1 MTPKDTTQVHTF
13 CRICEPGCGLL
24 ADVRD
29 GEVVRLQPDRDHPVH
44 QGFSC
49 HKGVHYLQVHSDP
62 DRLDRPLKRTNPRS
76 EERGDFEPVDWD
88 VAAREIAGRLQEIRK
103 KYGRNALAVYQ
114 GNPSAFNGAYYAN
127 AATLARGFDTRM
139 RFSAGT
145 QDTSAKYAASEA
157 IYGASMAHPIP
168 DLLHTDYF
176 LCLGSNP
183 QVSHMTLI
191 HISDPMAKIRAVNR
205 RGGTVLFVNPRRI
218 ESSSPETGEVL
229 LIKPDTDF
237 YFLAGVLH
245 EIVFR
250 IGYDR
255 GVVERH
261 ARRVDE
267 LLDFVRQYPVD
278 RIAAVTGIDADTI
291 RQVAIDFCAAPS
303 ASIYMATGVNQGRQG
318 TLAYWMLTMV
328 SLFSGNLGRRGGNI
342 YSRGVADVVQG
353 SKRKREDPFYD
364 GPFGEMRTVSG
375 DLPAALL
382 PEFIENPDDPIRALI
397 VVSGNPLLSVGGDG
411 RLRRAFE
418 QLDLIVTV
426 DLYRTVTGE
435 MADYVLPA
443 TDWLERE
450 DINFLNTM
458 GVAMEPYV
466 QYTPAVVPAKGERRD
481 DWWILSRIQ
490 QEMGVPTLLDDPDP
504 KPFAAVDAMMR
515 DSGLS
520 IDLLATMP
528 CQTAVLPEADPAHV
542 FSIAVQHDDGL
553 IDCCPALFQRSYETA
568 ERILEE
574 LAAEPADQLKLITRR
589 THYMVNSWL
598 HNLPVLKQG
607 VHQSNP
613 LWMNPDDA
621 RRRGLVEGDDVT
633 VRNRHGEVEAV
644 LVCDDTLRPGV
655 VAMTHGWG
663 QGTARGLDVARRNPG
678 VNVNRLAPTGTDGY
692 DPLSNQSQ
700 LTGINVGVIRA
711 MGSPRGR
718 NNVQGSGATA

>member
-1 MTPKDTTQVHTF
+1 
-13 CRICEPGCGLL
+13 
-24 ADVRD
+24 
-29 GEVVRLQPDRDHPVH
+29 
-44 QGFSC
+44 
-49 HKGVHYLQVHSDP
+49 
-62 DRLDRPLKRTNPRS
+62 
-76 EERGDFEPVDWD
+76 
-88 VAAREIAGRLQEIRK
+88 
-103 KYGRNALAVYQ
+103 
-114 GNPSAFNGAYYAN
+114 
-127 AATLARGFDTRM
+127 
-139 RFSAGT
+139 
-145 QDTSAKYAASEA
+145 
-157 IYGASMAHPIP
+157 MAHPIP

-191 HISDPMAKIRAVNR
+191 HISDPMAKIRAVKS

-218 ESSSPETGEVL
+218 ESSSPETGDVL

-237 YFLAGVLH
+237 YFLAGILH

-255 GVVERH
+255 TEVERH

-278 RIAAVTGIDADTI
+278 RIAAVTGIEADTI
-291 RQVAIDFCAAPS
+291 RQVADEFCTAPS
-303 ASIYMATGVNQGRQG
+303 ASVYMATGVNQGRQG

-353 SKRKREDPFYD
+353 SKRKREDPFYE
-364 GPFGEMRTVSG
+364 GPFGEMRTVGG

-382 PEFIENPDDPIRALI
+382 PDFIENPADPVRALI
-397 VVSGNPLLSVGGDG
+397 VVSGNPLLSVGGGD

-450 DINFLNTM
+450 DVNFLNTM

-490 QEMGVPTLLDDPDP
+490 QAMGVPTLLDDPDP
-504 KPFAAVDAMMR
+504 NPFAAVDAKMR
-515 DSGLS
+515 ESGLS

-528 CQTAVLPEADPAHV
+528 CQTAVLPEAEPSHV

-553 IDCCPALFQRSYETA
+553 IDCCPALFQRSYGTA
-568 ERILEE
+568 ERIFEE

-598 HNLPVLKQG
+598 HNLPVFKQG

-613 LWMNPDDA
+613 LWMHPDDA
-621 RRRGLVEGDDVT
+621 RCRDLVEGDDVT
-633 VRNRHGEVEAV
+633 VRNRHGEVDAM
-644 LVCDDTLRPGV
+644 LIYDDTLRLGV
-655 VAMTHGWG
+655 VAMTHGLG
-663 QGTARGLDVARRNPG
+663 QRTARGLDVARRNP
-678 VNVNRLAPTGTDGY
+678 V
-692 DPLSNQSQ
+692 
-700 LTGINVGVIRA
+700 
-711 MGSPRGR
+711 
-718 NNVQGSGATA
+718 

>member
-1 MTPKDTTQVHTF
+1 MSPTRVHTF
-13 CRICEPGCGLL
+13 CRICEPGCGLV
-24 ADVRD
+24 ADVD
-29 GEVVRLQPDRDHPVH
+29 GDEVLRLQPDRDHPVH
-44 QGFSC
+44 RGFSC
-49 HKGVHYLQVHSDP
+49 HKGVHYLQVHRDP
-62 DRLDRPLKRTNPRS
+62 DRLDRPLRRTNTRS

-88 VAAREIAGRLQEIRK
+88 VAAREIAQRLNDIRREHGR
-103 KYGRNALAVYQ
+103 GALAVYQ

-127 AATLARGFDTRM
+127 AGRIARGFDTRM

-191 HISDPMAKIRAVNR
+191 HISDPMAKIRAINR

-218 ESSSPETGEVL
+218 ESSGPDTGDVL

-237 YFLAGVLH
+237 YFLAAILH

-255 GVVERH
+255 DAVQRH

-267 LLDFVRQYPVD
+267 LLDFVARYPAD
-278 RIAAVTGIDADTI
+278 RVAAVTGIDADII
-291 RQVAIDFCAAPS
+291 RRVADDFCAAPS

-318 TLAYWMLTMV
+318 ALAYWMLTMV

-364 GPFGEMRTVSG
+364 GPFGELRTVSG

-397 VVSGNPLLSVGGDG
+397 VVSGNPLLSVGGDE

-418 QLDLIVTV
+418 QLELIVVV

-450 DINFLNTM
+450 DVNFLNTM

-490 QEMGVPTLLDDPDP
+490 QEMGLPTMLDEEVPN
-504 KPFAAVDAMMR
+504 PFAAVDATMR
-515 DSGLS
+515 GSGLS
-520 IDLLATMP
+520 IEALKAMP
-528 CQTAVLPEADPAHV
+528 CQTAVLPEADPSHV

-553 IDCCPALFQRSYETA
+553 IDCCPELFARSYDTA
-568 ERILEE
+568 ERIFEE
-574 LAAEPADQLKLITRR
+574 LAAEPADRLKLITRR
-589 THYMVNSWL
+589 TNFMVNSWL

-607 VHQSNP
+607 VHQDNP
-613 LWMNPDDA
+613 LWMHPDDA
-621 RRRGLVEGDDVT
+621 RLRGLVEGDDVT
-633 VRNRHGEVEAV
+633 VRNRFGEAGAV
-644 LVCDDTLRPGV
+644 LVYDDDLRPGV

-663 QGTARGLDVARRNPG
+663 QGTAHGLGVAKRHPG
-678 VNVNRLAPTGTDGY
+678 VNVNRLAPTGTEGY

-700 LTGINVGVIRA
+700 LTGIAVDVVA
-711 MGSPRGR
+711 ATPPPSSPPPPRPFG
-718 NNVQGSGATA
+718 

>member
-1 MTPKDTTQVHTF
+1 MTRTVHTF

-24 ADVRD
+24 AEVDG
-29 GEVVRLQPDRDHPVH
+29 GEVTRLQPDRDHPVH
-44 QGFSC
+44 RGFSC
-49 HKGVHYLQVHSDP
+49 HKGVHYLQVHRDP
-62 DRLDRPLKRTNPRS
+62 DRLDRPLRRTNPRS
-76 EERGDFEPVDWD
+76 EERGVFEPVGWD
-88 VAAREIAGRLQEIRK
+88 DAARDIAERLQDIRRRH
-103 KYGRNALAVYQ
+103 GRNALAVYQ

-127 AATLARGFDTRM
+127 AATIARGFDTRM

-168 DLLHTDYF
+168 DLLHTDHF

-191 HISDPMAKIRAVNR
+191 HISDPMAKIRAVKQ

-218 ESSSPETGEVL
+218 ESSSPETGDVL
-229 LIKPDTDF
+229 QIKPDTDF
-237 YFLAGVLH
+237 YFLAALLH

-255 GVVERH
+255 AEVERH
-261 ARRVDE
+261 GRNVDG
-267 LLDFVRQYPVD
+267 LLDFVRRYPAERVASVVGVPAEAI
-278 RIAAVTGIDADTI
+278 RRVAA
-291 RQVAIDFCAAPS
+291 DFCAAPS

-318 TLAYWMLTMV
+318 ALAYWMLTMV

-342 YSRGVADVVQG
+342 YSRGVADTVQH
-353 SKRKREDPFYD
+353 SKRKREDPFFE
-364 GPFGEMRTVSG
+364 GPFGEMRTVGG

-382 PEFIENPDDPIRALI
+382 PEFIESPDDPIRALI

-411 RLRRAFE
+411 RLRRALE
-418 QLDLIVTV
+418 QLELIVTV

-450 DINFLNTM
+450 DVNFLNTM

-490 QEMGVPTLLDDPDP
+490 QEMGVPTLLDDPEP
-504 KPFAAVDAMMR
+504 NPFAAVDAALAE
-515 DSGLS
+515 SGLS
-520 IDLLATMP
+520 IETLQAMP
-528 CQTAVLPEADPAHV
+528 CQTAVLPEAVPSDV
-542 FSIAVQHDDGL
+542 FDIAVQHDDGL
-553 IDCCPALFQRSYETA
+553 IDCCPSLFARAYDTA
-568 ERILEE
+568 ERIFEE
-574 LAAEPADQLKLITRR
+574 LAGEPADQLKLITRR
-589 THYMVNSWL
+589 TNYMVNSWL
-598 HNLPVLKQG
+598 HNLPVFKQG

-613 LWMNPDDA
+613 LWMHPDDA
-621 RRRGLVEGDDVT
+621 RCRGLVEGDDVT
-633 VRNRHGEVEAV
+633 VRNRHGSVDAV
-644 LVCDDTLRPGV
+644 LVYDDALRSGV

-663 QGTARGLDVARRNPG
+663 QGTARGLDVARRHPG
-678 VNVNRLAPTGTDGY
+678 VNVNRLAPTGVEGY

-700 LTGINVGVIRA
+700 LTGINVDVVR
-711 MGSPRGR
+711 R
-718 NNVQGSGATA
+718 

>member
-1 MTPKDTTQVHTF
+1 MTRTVHTF

-24 ADVRD
+24 AEVD
-29 GEVVRLQPDRDHPVH
+29 GGEIVRLRPDADHPVH
-44 QGFSC
+44 KGFSC
-49 HKGVHYLQVHSDP
+49 HKGVHYLQVHRDP
-62 DRLDRPLKRTNPRS
+62 DRLDRPLKRMNPRT
-76 EERGDFEPVDWD
+76 EDGGVFEPVGWD
-88 VAAREIAGRLQEIRK
+88 DAARDIAARLADIRRRH
-103 KYGRNALAVYQ
+103 GRNALAVYQ

-127 AATLARGFDTRM
+127 AATIARGFDTRM

-191 HISDPMAKIRAVNR
+191 HISDPMAKIRAINR

-218 ESSSPETGEVL
+218 ESSSPETGDVL
-229 LIKPDTDF
+229 MVKPDTDF
-237 YFLAGVLH
+237 YFLAGLLH

-250 IGYDR
+250 IGFDR
-255 GVVERH
+255 AAVERR

-278 RIAAVTGIDADTI
+278 RVASVVGVPAAAIRRVADE
-291 RQVAIDFCAAPS
+291 FCAAPS

-318 TLAYWMLTMV
+318 ALAYWMLTMV

-342 YSRGVADVVQG
+342 YSRGVADTVQH
-353 SKRKREDPFYD
+353 SKRKREDPFFE
-364 GPFGEMRTVSG
+364 GPFGEMRTVGG

-382 PEFIENPDDPIRALI
+382 PDFIENADDPIRALI
-397 VVSGNPLLSVGGDG
+397 VVSGNPLLSVGGDD
-411 RLRRAFE
+411 RLRRAM
-418 QLDLIVTV
+418 QSLDLIVTV

-435 MADYVLPA
+435 IADYVLPA

-450 DINFLNTM
+450 DVNFLNTM

-466 QYTPAVVPAKGERRD
+466 QYTPAVVPARGERRD

-490 QEMGVPTLLDDPDP
+490 QEMGVPGLLDDPEP
-504 KPFAAVDAMMR
+504 NPLAAVDSVLR
-515 DSGLS
+515 ESGLT
-520 IDLLATMP
+520 IDRLKGMS
-528 CQTAVLPEADPAHV
+528 CQTAVLPEAVPSDV
-542 FSIAVQHDDGL
+542 FDIAVQHEDGL
-553 IDCCPALFQRSYETA
+553 IDCCPALFRRSYATVES
-568 ERILEE
+568 IFGE

-589 THYMVNSWL
+589 TNYMVNSWL
-598 HNLPVLKQG
+598 HNIPVLKQG
-607 VHQSNP
+607 VHQGNP

-621 RRRGLVEGDDVT
+621 RGRGLVEGDDVA
-633 VRNRHGEVEAV
+633 VRSRHGEVDAV
-644 LVCDDTLRPGV
+644 LAYDPALRSGV

-663 QGTARGLDVARRNPG
+663 QGTARGLDVARRHPG
-678 VNVNRLAPTGTDGY
+678 VNVNRLAPTGAEGY

-700 LTGINVGVIRA
+700 LTGINVDVLR
-711 MGSPRGR
+711 R
-718 NNVQGSGATA
+718 